1 MKTITIQ
8 ERLHDKCINAHSVN
22 ELMSITSDFTAEIV
36 ETDNIFLSV
45 EKHLCGYGT
54 WKTSA
59 FANEYHFGKELAEAI
74 KNALSGHITHD
85 EDKVFTPADFE
96 EEIAEA
102 VFELAND
109 YFNE

>member
-8 ERLHDKCINAHSVN
+8 ERLHDKCINASSVN
-22 ELMSITSDFTAEIV
+22 ELLSITSHFTAEIV
-36 ETDNIFLSV
+36 ETDNVFLSV
-45 EKHLCGYGT
+45 EKRWCGYGT
-54 WKTSA
+54 WKSSA

-74 KNALSGHITHD
+74 ENALSGHITHD
-85 EDKVFTPADFE
+85 EDKVFTPADFQD
-96 EEIAEA
+96 EIAEA

>member
-8 ERLHDKCINAHSVN
+8 ERLHDQCINAHSVN

-36 ETDNIFLSV
+36 ETSDLFLSV

-59 FANEYHFGKELAEAI
+59 FANEYHFGEELSEAI
-74 KNALSGHITHD
+74 KKAISGHITHD

-96 EEIAEA
+96 DEITAA
-102 VFELAND
+102 LFELAND

>member
-22 ELMSITSDFTAEIV
+22 ELISITSDFTAEIA
-36 ETDNIFLSV
+36 ETDNLFLSV

-59 FANEYHFGKELAEAI
+59 FVNEYYFGKDLAVSIKKAI
-74 KNALSGHITHD
+74 SGHITHD
-85 EDKVFTPADFE
+85 EDKVFIPADFQD
-96 EEIAEA
+96 EINEA
-102 VFELAND
+102 VFELANN

>member
-8 ERLHDKCINAHSVN
+8 ERLHDQCINAHSVN
-22 ELMSITSDFTAEIV
+22 ELMAITSDLTDEIV
-36 ETDNIFLSV
+36 ETSDMFLSV
-45 EKHLCGYGT
+45 EKHWCGYGT

-85 EDKVFTPADFE
+85 EDKVFTPADFQD
-96 EEIAEA
+96 EITEA